1 MTDVLRGAMQTLMV
15 GVVCS
20 RFCLLPGV
28 VAGYPGRRRLGS
40 AALGCIT
47 QPFRVGVLRSGVT
60 NDGVDLLRSL
70 RT

>member
-40 AALGCIT
+40 AALAALHS
-47 QPFRVGVLRSGVT
+47 PSGLVCC
-60 NDGVDLLRSL
+60 GAA
-70 RT
+70 